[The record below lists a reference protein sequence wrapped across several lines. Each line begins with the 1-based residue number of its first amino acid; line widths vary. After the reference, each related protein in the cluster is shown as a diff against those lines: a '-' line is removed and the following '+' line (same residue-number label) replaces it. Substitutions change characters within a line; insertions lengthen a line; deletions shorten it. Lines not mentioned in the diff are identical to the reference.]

1 MQCCAIKADGN
12 RCTTNVIDN
21 NVRCATHRNVVQRK
35 GNNATRR
42 LELKYVHEKNTRLI
56 WHNNPLQG
64 AVGDARE
71 LVIATRQRLFREEK
85 VRYNIQI
92 NDLENIIAAE
102 LAQNGFV
109 NPDIE
114 ILNRA
119 MEVRR
124 QRQLRIMQ
132 RIQAQREWHQRA
144 DANNPNNHP
153 AILAAAARGW
163 PVRDLAAIAQDRQNV
178 HTEQVVAKI
187 KKMVEIILKIP
198 VPAEYVGLKTSGEI
212 ILECNLSKRSA
223 WQMMAKYCQDED
235 IYNLG
240 EGIYAKVLNSV
251 WQYIKASPDA
261 ADLKKILASEMEDN
275 VGMCAQGNLSRL
287 CNILSGYIDGM
298 NPDTKSR
305 NEILGEL
312 LGPLMDLD
320 LETRLARARAILDQ
334 HNVDADERLVWLEPL
349 E

>member
-35 GNNATRR
+35 GNNETRR
-42 LELKYVHEKNTRLI
+42 LELKYIHEKNVRVI
-56 WHNNPLQG
+56 WQNNPIHTV
-64 AVGDARE
+64 VGDART

-109 NPDIE
+109 NPDTE
-114 ILNRA
+114 ILIRA
-119 MEVRR
+119 AELRR
-124 QRQLRIMQ
+124 QRQERIMQ
-132 RIQAQREWHQRA
+132 VRRAWRERLE
-144 DANNPNNHP
+144 ANHRFNPN
-153 AILAAAARGW
+153 AVFIDAR
-163 PVRDLAAIAQDRQNV
+163 PVPERNLAAIAQDRQNV

-235 IYNLG
+235 IYDLG
-240 EGIYAKVLNSV
+240 QGIYGKVLNSV

-287 CNILSGYIDGM
+287 CNILSGYIDGI

-305 NEILGEL
+305 SEILGEL
-312 LGPLMDLD
+312 LAPLMDLD
-320 LETRLARARAILDQ
+320 LETRLSRARAILDQ
-334 HNVDADERLVWLEPL
+334 HNVDAEERLAWLEPL